1 MSRFRTFR
9 AQRRSLSSVVGT
21 KMVASDAVLCH
32 CLKKEPID
40 VKYYKLR
47 KIYNYPIQPY
57 VDIVVFGL
65 KGLSR
70 F

>member
-1 MSRFRTFR
+1 MSRFSTL
-9 AQRRSLSSVVGT
+9 QLRRSFSSVVGT

-32 CLKKEPID
+32 CLRKEPIV
-40 VKYYKLR
+40 VKYYKLG
-47 KIYNYPIQPY
+47 KIYNHQMQSY
-57 VDIVVFGL
+57 VNIVLFGL